1 MKREGGAGER
11 KREGEMMV
19 VEVRERRGWTYAKV
33 PNINSRLLP
42 WLIKGGTPDFSRA
55 PGLLQGHWLLES
67 S

>member
-1 MKREGGAGER
+1 MRVKREGGAGER

-42 WLIKGGTPDFSRA
+42 WLIKGETPEFQ
-55 PGLLQGHWLLES
+55 QGAGHLARSLAA
-67 S
+67 